1 MKKKTK
7 KNKSKQKLK
16 KKTRITMVFN
26 QCGSNLLEICGYTEL
41 TNMKEHFESA
51 GCVNGLCFS

>member
-1 MKKKTK
+1 
-7 KNKSKQKLK
+7 
-16 KKTRITMVFN
+16 MVFN